1 MRLTTEQMPAVGFN
15 RQDSLLQADGTGHV
29 CVELLPVLCLTKRH
43 KDKFTQSASACRRH
57 NHQLGGAGVSKC
69 HTLAVKDNCGC
80 SSLRFAVTA
89 AIKRQT
95 SAYLIRL
102 ELLSD
107 NPDVLLV
114 LRMDV
119 LLLLPVSQKHIW
131 AEASVGRA
139 WTLREACVPAEQREE
154 PSKEGDTDH
163 NNKQHLVADTFNEGV
178 LILDQVVPT
187 VAVLHYLQ
195 T

>member
-1 MRLTTEQMPAVGFN
+1 M
-15 RQDSLLQADGTGHV
+15 
-29 CVELLPVLCLTKRH
+29 
-43 KDKFTQSASACRRH
+43 
-57 NHQLGGAGVSKC
+57 
-69 HTLAVKDNCGC
+69 
-80 SSLRFAVTA
+80 
-89 AIKRQT
+89 
-95 SAYLIRL
+95 

-114 LRMDV
+114 LRVDV
-119 LLLLPVSQKHIW
+119 LLLLPVGQKHIW
-131 AEASVGRA
+131 AEAAVGTG
-139 WTLREACVPAEQREE
+139 WTLRELGLPAEQREE
-154 PSKEGDTDH
+154 AGQEGDTDH

>member
-1 MRLTTEQMPAVGFN
+1 MA
-15 RQDSLLQADGTGHV
+15 A
-29 CVELLPVLCLTKRH
+29 
-43 KDKFTQSASACRRH
+43 
-57 NHQLGGAGVSKC
+57 GA
-69 HTLAVKDNCGC
+69 
-80 SSLRFAVTA
+80 
-89 AIKRQT
+89 KRQT

-102 ELLSD
+102 ELLSN

-114 LRMDV
+114 LRVDV

-131 AEASVGRA
+131 AEAAVGTG
-139 WTLREACVPAEQREE
+139 WTLRELGLPAEQREE
-154 PSKEGDTDH
+154 AGQEGDTDH